1 MFGGF
6 PKLFDR
12 AFFIGYFLPTFL
24 LVVGLGANLFA
35 FGYIDEKFT
44 DLLAKKST
52 LGATISLVIIWLL
65 SILLMTF
72 SRPIIRLLEGY
83 GHFNPFRI
91 LLSRQQNE
99 FKTDAEPHLRK
110 LQSVLDARRRGVPE
124 SVEFSEL
131 SVWRAARDFPEE
143 LGLVLPTRLGNVM
156 RAYERYSDVV
166 YEIEAIALWPRLFMI
181 IPEEARERVRES
193 EGLFHFSINML
204 FTGIVT
210 LITSGGMI
218 ISSLCHGGLVGLANA
233 ISWPTILV
241 LVFGAFFAWFSW
253 WRLPDA
259 ARERGEEV
267 KSTFD
272 LYRAELA
279 GALGFELPATEA
291 EERRMWRLVSRRMLL
306 RVSEDRLSGYR
317 GSLDDFRKKKA
328 EVSSDKDTSSQQLQR
343 QIEKIKETKENEKE
357 QDEEKEATE

>member
-12 AFFIGYFLPTFL
+12 AFFIDYFLPAFL

-52 LGATISLVIIWLL
+52 LGAAIALVIIWLL

-83 GHFNPFRI
+83 GRLNPFRI
-91 LLSRQQNE
+91 LLSWQQHE
-99 FKTDAEPHLRK
+99 FKAKAEPHLRK
-110 LQSVLDARRRGVPE
+110 LQSLLEARRRGVPE
-124 SVEFSEL
+124 SEEFSEL

-143 LGLVLPTRLGNVM
+143 MELVLPTRLGNAM
-156 RAYERYSDVV
+156 RAYERYPDVV

-181 IPEEARERVRES
+181 IPEEARERIRES

-204 FTGIVT
+204 FTSIVT

-218 ISSLCHGGLVGLANA
+218 ASSLHHGGLSGLVNT
-233 ISWPTILV
+233 ISWPIILV
-241 LVFGAFFAWFSW
+241 LVFGSFFAWFSW

-259 ARERGEEV
+259 ARQRGEEV

-272 LYRAELA
+272 LYR
-279 GALGFELPATEA
+279 GALADALGLELPATEA
-291 EERRMWRLVSRRMLL
+291 EERRMRRLVSRRMLL
-306 RVSEDRLSGYR
+306 RVSEDR
-317 GSLDDFRKKKA
+317 
-328 EVSSDKDTSSQQLQR
+328 
-343 QIEKIKETKENEKE
+343 
-357 QDEEKEATE
+357 